1 MIFTKAR
8 LLLWGGR
15 VLGAGALLGGIWVA
29 GMNFGLD
36 RGYDRAMTNYEK
48 ALDEYN
54 KQWYNTVLER
64 DDEWRAEIDRTYSEL
79 QLQIEKYQEVE
90 AREKELLDEIA
101 VLEST
106 LNDVRNDYE
115 NANFGVCHFSPAFD
129 GVLHNAYEAT
139 KPEAN

>member
-48 ALDEYN
+48 ALDRHNQE
-54 KQWYNTVLER
+54 WYNTVIER
-64 DDEWRAEIDRTYSEL
+64 DEDWKSQIDSVYSDL
-79 QLQIEKYQEVE
+79 QAQIEKYQEVE
-90 AREKELLDEIA
+90 RREKKLLDEIA

-106 LNDVRNDYE
+106 LVTIRNEYE
-115 NANFGVCHFSPAFD
+115 TANFGICQFSPAFD
-129 GVLHNAYEAT
+129 SVLHNAYEAT
-139 KPEAN
+139 KPETD